1 MTRFNIAAVF
11 AVAGVLAL
19 SSAHAQQTT
28 APAQPDLYQR
38 APQTKGMMDYDRM
51 ITEMNAADAR
61 LQALTL
67 RMKSAQGEEKVDA
80 MQDVV
85 SELVTNQ
92 VYMHHMARGM
102 IHRMMPKK

>member
-19 SSAHAQQTT
+19 SSAHAQQTP
-28 APAQPDLYQR
+28 APAQPGLNQI
-38 APQTKGMMDYDRM
+38 APQGKGMMDPDMM
-51 ITEMNAADAR
+51 IAAMNAADAR
-61 LQALTL
+61 LQELTV
-67 RMKSAQGEEKVDA
+67 RMESAQGDEKIEA

-92 VYMHHMARGM
+92 VYMHRMAKGM
-102 IHRMMPKK
+102 IRKMMPRR